1 MKINEFIDSL
11 KELNINISEEQ
22 LNQLNTYK
30 EFMQEYNKHTNLTRI
45 IDDEEVYLKHFYD
58 SLTICKYVDLNNY
71 NNLLDLGTGAGFPG
85 MVLKIMF
92 PNLKVTLLDSN
103 NKKITFLKELSE
115 KLNIDVELIQDRAEV
130 FAKTRRESFDI
141 VTSRAMANL
150 RVLLELSIPFNNVDG
165 LFIAMKANAEEEIK
179 EASNTHELLGS
190 KLVSINEFYLKDNK
204 RTIII
209 YKKEK
214 ETNSIYPREYNIIL
228 KKPIKK

>member
-1 MKINEFIDSL
+1 MKINEFIKSL

-22 LNQLNTYK
+22 LSQLNIYK

-103 NKKITFLKELSE
+103 NKKITFLKELSQ
-115 KLNIDVELIQDRAEV
+115 KLNLDVELIQDRAEV

-150 RVLLELSIPFNNVDG
+150 RVLLELSIPFNKVDG
-165 LFIAMKANAEEEIK
+165 LFIAMKANADDEIK
-179 EASNTHELLGS
+179 EANNTHELLGS
-190 KLVSINEFYLKDNK
+190 KLVSINKFDLKDNK

-214 ETNSIYPREYNIIL
+214 ETNNIYPREYNIIL

>member
-1 MKINEFIDSL
+1 MKINEFTKSL
-11 KELNINISEEQ
+11 KELNIKISEEQ
-22 LNQLNTYK
+22 LMQLNIYK

-103 NKKITFLKELSE
+103 NKKITFLKELSQ
-115 KLNIDVELIQDRAEV
+115 KLNLDVELIQDRAEV

-150 RVLLELSIPFNNVDG
+150 RVLLELSIPFNKVDG
-165 LFIAMKANAEEEIK
+165 LFIAMKANADDEIK
-179 EASNTHELLGS
+179 EANNTHELLGS
-190 KLVSINEFYLKDNK
+190 KLVSINKFDLKDNK

-214 ETNSIYPREYNIIL
+214 ETNNIYPREYNIIL